1 LLRPTSIASCG
12 AITRQTWHATIQ
24 DMIRKMF
31 RIDKLPAEERARIIE
46 KDKSQ
51 YLQWF
56 HRK

>member
-1 LLRPTSIASCG
+1 
-12 AITRQTWHATIQ
+12 
-24 DMIRKMF
+24 MIRKMF